1 METVPN
7 TISASRVPAL
17 LGIDKRCSPLTLF
30 LRLRG
35 AIGEEDLSENEAV
48 REGIFYE
55 RATADIA
62 CHKFG
67 MRIVDGF
74 EQKTLT
80 HGQLSGHP
88 DFLAI
93 DEHGKLAILEVKN
106 PFWSYAGDDGDDS
119 WGEPGTDQVPKAHMV
134 QAMIYCHLFREW
146 SNSAE
151 RSKPRAVDIFD
162 KELADYAYVIARLR
176 GGVERYKVPLDKEVI
191 RLVEEEVRL
200 MLTRVEIDD
209 PPDPQDE
216 ADQRMRW
223 VVKDPT
229 KKAPCNVE
237 MVALLDT
244 LRNVKKQLKA
254 MGEQESAIKAQ
265 ILGHAR
271 DAAVL
276 EYVDH
281 GTGEAIEIATLK
293 PMRKFDKRQC
303 LLDHAEALMAADCL
317 TVDVERLKKHQRA
330 LHEQYSNVPEDM
342 GAQTRQ
348 LRLKEKAIDQI
359 LKSMEGK

>member
-1 METVPN
+1 MGMENVPD

-17 LGIDKRCSPLTLF
+17 LGLDKRCSPLTLF

-67 MRIVDGF
+67 MSIVEGF
-74 EQKTLT
+74 EQKELWS
-80 HGQLSGHP
+80 GQLSGHP
-88 DFLAI
+88 DFLVI

-134 QAMIYCHLFREW
+134 QSMIYCHLIRSDSFRQMLLRLSLSRE
-146 SNSAE
+146 
-151 RSKPRAVDIFD
+151 V
-162 KELADYAYVIARLR
+162 ADYAYVVARLR

-191 RLVEEEVRL
+191 RLVEDEVRM
-200 MLTRVEIDD
+200 MLTRVEIND
-209 PPDPQDE
+209 PPTPLDEQDM
-216 ADQRMRW
+216 RMRW
-223 VVKDPT
+223 VVSDPA
-229 KKAPCNVE
+229 KKAPCNIE

-244 LRNVKKQLKA
+244 LRDIKA
-254 MGEQESAIKAQ
+254 QTKALGDQESAIKAQ
-265 ILGHAR
+265 ILGHAQ
-271 DAAVL
+271 DAAIL
-276 EYVDH
+276 EFVDH

-330 LHEQYSNVPEDM
+330 LHEQYSNVPMEM

-359 LKSMEGK
+359 LKRMESQR